1 MFGRKQKGYTIVQ
14 LLVVLLW
21 LLFVVIKL
29 AVIGVV
35 IWAIYKLVMHFTTS
49 PAATAMLETVT
60 PYLS

>member
-1 MFGRKQKGYTIVQ
+1 MFGRKQQGFTIVQ